1 MNHPQLALCQL
12 AICHLPFAICHLPSA
27 ICHLPF
33 AICHLPFAICHL
45 PFAICHL
52 PFATCP
58 LPIIDMTNFTLPPP
72 LLDPS
77 TLPPAILTS
86 EPGSFAQDTLKVRV
100 PAILRETIALNDF
113 PADIR
118 QALNALHAE
127 LVDGVIRG
135 LTEDAADRAF
145 WDPAG
150 AAFVGRSWLDL
161 PWYWA
166 EAFFYRRVLEATR
179 YFQPGPWQ
187 GFDPYDVKKRTEWA
201 PDAAPAAVDALLTS
215 LPVDPAARFER
226 LLHASLWGN
235 RTDLSYPVA
244 AHLGATGERDA
255 ERDNLLAD
263 DTAIV
268 WDYLTGA
275 GRERLAILADNAGT
289 ELLLDLALIDGL
301 LADGLAQAIHLHLKP
316 QPFFV
321 SDALPKDVLAGLTA
335 LPGGGAAAAG
345 LAARL
350 RAYLADG
357 RLRLTTHWHSATSLF
372 YFQLPADLAAD
383 LARMDLV
390 IVKGDAN
397 YRRLLGDAHWSPTT
411 PFAQATAYFPAP
423 LVALRTLKGEIIVGL
438 REGEAERLTAE
449 DPAWL
454 VNGQRG
460 VIQAQSEIRTR
471 GKVSQKPGS
480 ELPVHPTVA

>member
-1 MNHPQLALCQL
+1 
-12 AICHLPFAICHLPSA
+12 
-27 ICHLPF
+27 
-33 AICHLPFAICHL
+33 
-45 PFAICHL
+45 
-52 PFATCP
+52 
-58 LPIIDMTNFTLPPP
+58 MTDFTLPPP
-72 LLDPS
+72 VIDPS

-86 EPGSFAQDTLKVRV
+86 EPGSFAHHTLKVRV

-113 PADIR
+113 PASIR
-118 QALNALHAE
+118 ADLDALHSE
-127 LVDGVIRG
+127 LVDGVVRG
-135 LTEDAADRAF
+135 LREDAADRAF
-145 WDPAG
+145 WDPAC

-187 GFDPYDVKKRTEWA
+187 SFDPYDVKKRTEWA
-201 PDAAPAAVDALLTS
+201 PNAAPAAVDALLTG
-215 LPVDPAARFER
+215 LPASPPRACPELGPELIEGLVEGLGGQGGVFIRRDACPEAGEGPGEGRFER

-235 RTDLSYPVA
+235 RTDLSYTVVA
-244 AHLGATGERDA
+244 HTLTRLSAGLGATGERSA
-255 ERDNLLAD
+255 EQANLLID
-263 DTAIV
+263 DTAAV
-268 WDYLTGA
+268 WDRLTAARRG
-275 GRERLAILADNAGT
+275 RLAILADNAGT
-289 ELLLDLALIDGL
+289 ELLMDLALSDGL
-301 LADGLAQAIHLHLKP
+301 LADGLAQEIHLHLKP

-321 SDALPKDVLAGLTA
+321 SDAMPKDVLAGLAA
-335 LPGGGAAAAG
+335 LPAGGPAAAA

-350 RAYLADG
+350 RAYLAAG
-357 RLRLTTHWHSATSLF
+357 RLQLTTHWHYATSLF

-397 YRRLLGDAHWSPTT
+397 YRRLLGDAHWPPTT
-411 PFAQATAYFPAP
+411 PFAQATAYFPAA

-460 VIQAQSEIRTR
+460 VIQARREIR
-471 GKVSQKPGS
+471 SQETSTQDLGQGRRS
-480 ELPVHPTVA
+480 IRQ